1 MLAHA
6 RTMRCNAWQKGP
18 AKIMEDMPHPAA
30 VTSTSSSRVR
40 PKEYEGIALFSHPL
54 LLTPAAKTSVCLS
67 LLRPLIAVQS
77 QNKPHFGDP
86 QLQDSTPCSI
96 LTGRMIVA
104 GTEATHCFRAGKLV
118 RAALWQHAQGM
129 FLPILPSPFPPFQS
143 RDQGDLQRC
152 PCVGCTPSS
161 PARCCEIYEGEQ
173 SIACAGKIV
182 LIACDEIAEN
192 FFRRP
197 APG

>member
-104 GTEATHCFRAGKLV
+104 GTEATHCFRAGKLKG
-118 RAALWQHAQGM
+118 RSLAARPGYVLAD
-129 FLPILPSPFPPFQS
+129 FAFSFPPLPIKRSGRL
-143 RDQGDLQRC
+143 
-152 PCVGCTPSS
+152 
-161 PARCCEIYEGEQ
+161 
-173 SIACAGKIV
+173 
-182 LIACDEIAEN
+182 AEMSLRGMHSQ
-192 FFRRP
+192 FTRSLL
-197 APG
+197 